1 MCASFAPVAAFGQI
15 GVLGRKELEGL
26 AGVVAVAVA
35 LDLLPAA
42 GHEGGAY
49 GVLVLGA
56 EVVVVVGVLDEA
68 TYVGATEHVGRLRR
82 LRRLV
87 RILMLFGWFYW
98 LNTLLTSNKQP
109 LKSNQKHLIPDRTT

>member
-1 MCASFAPVAAFGQI
+1 M
-15 GVLGRKELEGL
+15 LGRKELEGL

-42 GHEGGAY
+42 GHEGEAY

-68 TYVGATEHVGRLRR
+68 ASLGATEHVGRLSR

-87 RILMLFGWFYW
+87 RMLMLFGWFYW
-98 LNTLLTSNKQP
+98 LNPLLTSIKQP
-109 LKSNQKHLIPDRTT
+109 LKSNQKHLIPDRMT